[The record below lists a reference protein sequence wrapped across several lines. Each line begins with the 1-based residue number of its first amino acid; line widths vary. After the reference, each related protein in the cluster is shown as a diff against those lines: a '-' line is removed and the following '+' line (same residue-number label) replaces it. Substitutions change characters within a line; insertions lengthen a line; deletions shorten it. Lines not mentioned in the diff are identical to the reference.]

1 MDFYGITA
9 SIERAKALMASG
21 EDHSLRYACLE
32 LRFCLETI
40 AFRQLQQYG
49 DTLPGDVIGKW
60 QADQVI
66 RRLASFDPQ
75 SDVEAT
81 LAFGVPKEDGSR
93 PDEWIDFC
101 KTKPI
106 SWRKFRKYHNKLGS
120 FLHVPIPP
128 KNTSDQ
134 IEKKVLTADSLNEI
148 VSSIEAVA
156 DSTAILAVKLVI
168 QAQCPCGN
176 TLFVGDSE
184 FENDE
189 IVVCSNTMCN
199 SLFLKH
205 TNEASEQ
212 VLLPL
217 KTVVFTCECK
227 AKVPVELGKIWSPI
241 RCPNCHI
248 THRVNL
254 AFARVT
260 PVG

>member
-1 MDFYGITA
+1 MDLYGITP

-32 LRFCLETI
+32 LRFCLETV

-75 SDVEAT
+75 SDKQGT
-81 LAFGVPKEDGSR
+81 LAFGTPKEDGSQ
-93 PDEWIDFC
+93 PDEWREVGG
-101 KTKPI
+101 TKPI
-106 SWRKFRKYHNKLGS
+106 SWKKFRKYHNKLGS
-120 FLHVPIPP
+120 FLHIPIPP
-128 KNTSDQ
+128 RKTSSQ
-134 IEKKVLTADSLNEI
+134 IEKKLLTADSLNEI
-148 VSSIEAVA
+148 VSSLEDVAKATAV
-156 DSTAILAVKLVI
+156 LAMMRVI

-176 TLFVGDSE
+176 TLFVGESE

-189 IVVCSNTMCN
+189 LVVCSNTMCN

-217 KTVVFTCECK
+217 KTVAFTCECK
-227 AKVPVELGKIWSPI
+227 ARIPVELGKIWSPI
-241 RCPNCHI
+241 RCPHCSL

-260 PVG
+260 PAG

>member
-9 SIERAKALMASG
+9 SLDRAKALMASG

-93 PDEWIDFC
+93 PDEWIEFG

-106 SWRKFRKYHNKLGS
+106 SWKKFRKFHNKLGS
-120 FLHVPIPP
+120 FLHIPIPP
-128 KNTSDQ
+128 KNTSGQ
-134 IEKKVLTADSLNEI
+134 VEKKVLTADSLNEI

-156 DSTAILAVKLVI
+156 NSTAVLAVKRVI
-168 QAQCPCGN
+168 QSKCHCGN
-176 TLFVGDSE
+176 ILFIGESE
-184 FENDE
+184 FDDDGL
-189 IVVCSNTMCN
+189 VVCSNTMCN
-199 SLFLKH
+199 SLFLKV
-205 TNEASEQ
+205 TTEASEQ
-212 VLLPL
+212 VLFPVKSLA
-217 KTVVFTCECK
+217 FTCDCG
-227 AKVPVELGKIWSPI
+227 AKVPVQREKIWSPI
-241 RCPNCHI
+241 RCPNCSI
-248 THRVNL
+248 THRVN
-254 AFARVT
+254 FSFTRVT
-260 PVG
+260 PVD